1 MKQIRILPLLLL
13 LAFTARA
20 QQTPLSPTTK
30 LPAHPRLLWPKGE
43 EATLKKTLAA
53 DPALA
58 KLHAA
63 ILAESDRLLT
73 VPPLERK
80 QIGRRLLSVSREALR
95 REMFLGYAYRMTGQ
109 AAYRSRAELEL
120 RTVAGFSDW
129 NPTHFLDVAEM
140 TMAVALGYDWLY
152 SDLSPAVRAELREAM
167 VKKGLQPSLD
177 DRYNSWLAATHNWN
191 QVCNA
196 GMAFGALA
204 IHEDQPEL
212 ASSLV
217 NRAVTTVVKA
227 MGDYA
232 PDGAYPEGYGY
243 WGYGTSFN
251 VLLISA
257 LEKALGSDF
266 GLSQQPGFLKT
277 AGFMVHMAG
286 PSGDAFNYSDSGVG
300 GGLQPAMFWF
310 AQRLKQPSLLYTE
323 RQRLLS
329 EDPQRYVGNRIL
341 PTALL
346 WAGDMRL
353 AEAKPPALTWTGG
366 GKNPVAMMRTS
377 WTDPAA
383 IFVGLK
389 AGSPSV
395 NHAHLDVGSFVMEAD
410 GVRWAMDFGMQEYN
424 SLESKGVKLWGKEQD
439 SERWRVFRYRNQVHN
454 TLTVNDSLQRVDGYA
469 AITGFSKKPEF
480 MSATTDLTQMYGNAL
495 AKANR
500 GVAIVDGNHVVVRDE
515 LQGGDREATVTW
527 TLLTPATVRIVNGNT
542 AELTKDG
549 KKLLLQVA
557 EPASVTLKTGSTQ
570 GPNEYDAPNPGTTLL
585 TFNVPVPARATA
597 ALTVRLLPEKAAGK
611 TPKAVP
617 ALANWPR

>member
-1 MKQIRILPLLLL
+1 MKKLRILLPLLTLFA
-13 LAFTARA
+13 LAAHA
-20 QQTPLSPTTK
+20 QQTPLSPATK
-30 LPAHPRLLWPKGE
+30 LPAHPRLLWLKGE

-58 KLHAA
+58 KLHGA

-73 VPPLERK
+73 VAPLERK

-120 RTVAGFSDW
+120 RAVAAFSDW
-129 NPTHFLDVAEM
+129 NPSHFLDVAEM

-152 SDLSPAVRAELREAM
+152 SDLSPAVRAEIR
-167 VKKGLQPSLD
+167 D
-177 DRYNSWLAATHNWN
+177 
-191 QVCNA
+191 
-196 GMAFGALA
+196 A
-204 IHEDQPEL
+204 IHEDQPQL
-212 ASSLV
+212 ASNLV
-217 NRAVTTVVKA
+217 NRAVTTVVTA

-277 AGFMVHMAG
+277 AGFMAHLAG
-286 PSGDAFNYSDSGVG
+286 PSGEAFNYSDSGAG
-300 GGLQPAMFWF
+300 GHLQPAMFWF
-310 AQRLKQPSLLYTE
+310 AQRLKQPSLLWTE
-323 RQRLLS
+323 RQRLLTT
-329 EDPQRYVGNRIL
+329 DPEKHVGNRIL
-341 PTALL
+341 PAALL
-346 WAGDMRL
+346 WVGDLRV

-377 WTDPAA
+377 WTDPNA

-410 GVRWAMDFGMQEYN
+410 GVRWAMDFGMQDYN

-439 SERWRVFRYRNQVHN
+439 AERWRVFRYRNQVHN

-469 AITGFSKKPEF
+469 AITGFSQKPEF
-480 MSATTDLTQMYGNAL
+480 LSATTDLTAMYGGAL

-500 GVAIVDGNHVVVRDE
+500 GVAIVDQTHVVVRDE
-515 LQGGDREATVTW
+515 LQGGSQDATVTW
-527 TLLTPATVRIVNGNT
+527 TLLTPASVRLVNGNT

-585 TFNVPVPARATA
+585 TFSVRVPARATA
-597 ALTVRLLPEKAAGK
+597 ALTVRLVPEKAQGQTAK
-611 TPKAVP
+611 PVP

>member
-1 MKQIRILPLLLL
+1 MKTLRILLPLLTLL
-13 LAFTARA
+13 TFTARA
-20 QQTPLSPTTK
+20 QPPLSPATK
-30 LPAHPRLLWPKGE
+30 LPVHPRLLWLKGE

-73 VPPLERK
+73 APPLERK
-80 QIGRRLLSVSREALR
+80 QIGRRLLNVSREALR

-120 RTVAGFSDW
+120 RAVAAFSDW
-129 NPTHFLDVAEM
+129 NPSHFLDVAEM

-152 SDLSPAVRAELREAM
+152 HDLSPAVRTEIREAILT
-167 VKKGLQPSLD
+167 KGLQPSLD
-177 DRYNSWLAATHNWN
+177 DRYNSWLQATHNWN

-212 ASSLV
+212 ASQLV

-266 GLSQQPGFLKT
+266 GLAQQPGFLKT
-277 AGFMVHMAG
+277 AGYMAHLAG
-286 PSGDAFNYSDSGVG
+286 PSGAAFNYSDSGVK

-310 AQRLKQPSLLYTE
+310 ANRLKQPSLLYTE
-323 RQRLLS
+323 RQRLLR
-329 EDPQRYVGNRIL
+329 DAPATGDRIL

-346 WAGDMRL
+346 WIGDLRL
-353 AEAKPPALTWTGG
+353 ADANPPALTWTGG

-410 GVRWAMDFGMQEYN
+410 GVRWAMDFGMQDYN
-424 SLESKGVKLWGKEQD
+424 SLEEKGVKLWGKEQD

-454 TLTVNDSLQRVDGYA
+454 TLTVNDSLQRVNGYA
-469 AITGFSKKPEF
+469 AITGFSPKPDF
-480 MSATTDLTQMYGNAL
+480 MSATTDLTAVYAGQL
-495 AKANR
+495 ARANR

-515 LQGGDREATVTW
+515 LQGGDRDAAVTW

-597 ALTVRLLPEKAAGK
+597 ALTVRLLPEKAEGK
-611 TPKAVP
+611 APKPVP
-617 ALANWPR
+617 PLGNWPR

>member
-1 MKQIRILPLLLL
+1 MKILLILPLLLA
-13 LAFTARA
+13 LAARA
-20 QQTPLSPTTK
+20 QQPLSPTTK
-30 LPAHPRLLWPKGE
+30 LPAHPRLLWLKGE

-58 KLHAA
+58 KLHGA

-73 VPPLERK
+73 VLPLERK

-109 AAYRSRAELEL
+109 AAYRARAEQEL
-120 RTVAGFSDW
+120 RAVAAFSDW

-152 SDLSPAVRAELREAM
+152 DDLTPAVRAELREAIL
-167 VKKGLQPSLD
+167 KKGLQPSLD
-177 DRYNSWLAATHNWN
+177 DRYNSWLNATHNWN

-266 GLSQQPGFLKT
+266 GLSRQPGFLKT
-277 AGFMVHMAG
+277 AGFMAHLAG
-286 PSGDAFNYSDSGVG
+286 PSGDAFNYSDSGVK

-310 AQRLKQPSLLYTE
+310 ANRLNQPSLLYTE
-323 RQRLLS
+323 RQRLLRD
-329 EDPQRYVGNRIL
+329 EPEIGDRIL
-341 PTALL
+341 PTSLL
-346 WAGDMRL
+346 WIGDLRL
-353 AEAKPPALTWTGG
+353 ADARPPALTWTGG

-454 TLTVNDSLQRVDGYA
+454 TLTVNDSLQRVNGYA
-469 AITGFSKKPEF
+469 AITGFSQKPDF
-480 MSATTDLTQMYGNAL
+480 MSATTDLTAVYGGAL

-500 GVAIVDGNHVVVRDE
+500 GVAIVDGSHVVVRDE
-515 LQGGDREATVTW
+515 LQGGEKAATVTW

-542 AELTKDG
+542 AELTKDS

-557 EPASVTLKTGSTQ
+557 EPASVKLKTGSTQ

-585 TFNVPVPARATA
+585 TFTVPVPARATA
-597 ALTVRLLPEKAAGK
+597 ALTVQLLPEKAAGQS
-611 TPKAVP
+611 PKPVP
-617 ALANWPR
+617 MLANWPR